1 MNHSSVSAEEFF
13 FSNIAG
19 QSLAQFKKRIYYIYI
34 ERGKQDEEL
43 KVVSTTRD
51 FTDQIKE

>member
-1 MNHSSVSAEEFF
+1 MNHSSVSAGEFF
-13 FSNIAG
+13 FQI
-19 QSLAQFKKRIYYIYI
+19 LLPCIAQFKKRIYYIYI

-51 FTDQIKE
+51 FIDQIKE